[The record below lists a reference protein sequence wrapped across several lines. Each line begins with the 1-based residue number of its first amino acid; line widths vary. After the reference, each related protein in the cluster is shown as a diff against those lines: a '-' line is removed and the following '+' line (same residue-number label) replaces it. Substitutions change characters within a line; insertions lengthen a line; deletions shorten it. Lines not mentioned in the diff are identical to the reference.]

1 MEQRNAFSGRAGL
14 FFPGQRWIST
24 SEPELGLGTIVSC
37 GNRRIEISFATHAAV
52 RIYAFDSAPLQRIV
66 FSAGN
71 TIEDMKGRKYVVS
84 SIEEEAQSGLV
95 TYRCGAKSIR
105 EDALCDT
112 IAFSTP
118 PQRLAAGIADDICS
132 FPFRAE
138 LLQLR
143 TKIDSSAARG
153 FSGGRIDLIPHQL
166 YIAQRAAS
174 RAEVRVLLADETG
187 LGKTI
192 EACLILHRRMVTGQV
207 GRALVLVPDAL
218 VHQWF
223 VELLRRFNLT
233 SRLLSDD
240 YEDEFEETHE
250 EEVESGEERFDE
262 DPLWI
267 CSISKVAGDKKI
279 ARQIAGTEWDM
290 VIVDEAHHI
299 SSKDPLF
306 GLLGKLASSC
316 GSIILLSATPE
327 QFGRE
332 GHLERLRL
340 LDPHRYREAE
350 SQQIES
356 QRLRLIT
363 SCIEERHKTAQ
374 SVIGGDT
381 MITLSDE
388 LYTFLVQRQEKSVAG
403 ESGFELPRT
412 MTISH
417 LIDLFGAGRAYFR
430 NTRRTISGFP
440 ERIASIVRLDRPDD
454 PQIDPHVKWLAGF
467 LRRHPRRKVL
477 VITSTIDA
485 ATSVREGVQRLISVD
500 AGIFHEEMTL
510 LQRDRQAAWFAEENG
525 ARLLVCNESGSE
537 GRNFQFCSDLVLL
550 DLPWNP
556 ELLEQRIGR
565 LDRIGQ
571 RNSINIH
578 VPVLEGST
586 QEALVRWYHE
596 GVGALEKNVP
606 AAATVFA
613 EMAPR
618 LRSVVSGADN
628 SGADTLDKIISDT
641 QRRTAELTAELFNQ
655 RDFLLEFASND
666 PAVAGRLIES
676 ISRESSGIRL
686 EPLMEKLLSHF
697 GIKLEEAGANRSALL
712 TEYCTD
718 HAFPLPRSER
728 PVVTYDRATACI
740 HDNVEF
746 LTIDHPMV
754 TGGLDLYLSSAS
766 GTSSFALW
774 NDPQTTEMLLE
785 TLWVTECIAPPRLRM
800 FRFFT
805 SEAMRLVVNHRGE
818 LVTDSYPP
826 VLLDLRCRNGPV
838 DKLVAQKRVIEITLP
853 SLLSASE
860 TWANRLMEP
869 AVKRAASAITVEY
882 AAEQKRLSTLKAQ
895 GAPVSDGEIKALDK
909 EMRELEKRLSAGR
922 VRLDALRLIRRGPVA
937 GEQV

>member
-1 MEQRNAFSGRAGL
+1 MEQRNAFLGRTGL

-52 RIYAFDSAPLQRIV
+52 RTYAFDSAPLQRII

-71 TIEDMKGRKYVVS
+71 TIEDMNGKKYLVS
-84 SIEEEAQSGLV
+84 SIEEGAGSGLV
-95 TYRCGAKSIR
+95 TYRCGRKSIR
-105 EDALCDT
+105 EDELSDT

-118 PQRLAAGIADDICS
+118 PQRLAAGIADDIHS

-143 TKIDSSAARG
+143 TKIDSSEARG

-166 YIAQRAAS
+166 YIARRAAS

-207 GRALVLVPDAL
+207 SRALVLVPDAL

-233 SRLLSDD
+233 SRLLADE
-240 YEDEFEETHE
+240 YENEYEEIHE
-250 EEVESGEERFDE
+250 EEESGEERFDE

-267 CSISKVAGDKKI
+267 CSIAKVAGDKKI
-279 ARQIAGTEWDM
+279 ARQITRTQWDM

-299 SSKDPLF
+299 SAKDPLF
-306 GLLGKLASSC
+306 GLLEKLASSC

-332 GHLERLRL
+332 GHLARLRL
-340 LDPHRYREAE
+340 LDPHRYREVE

-356 QRLRLIT
+356 QRLQLIT
-363 SCIEERHKTAQ
+363 SCIEKRHNTAQ
-374 SVIGGDT
+374 NVTGGDNT
-381 MITLSDE
+381 LITLSDE
-388 LYTFLVQRQEKSVAG
+388 LYAFLAQRQEKSG
-403 ESGFELPRT
+403 GNSLDFLLPRT

-430 NTRRTISGFP
+430 NTRRTITGFP
-440 ERIASIVRLDRPDD
+440 QRIVSIVRLDQPDD
-454 PQIDPHVKWLAGF
+454 PQTDPHVKWLAGF

-477 VITSTIDA
+477 VITSTISG
-485 ATSVREGVQRLISVD
+485 ATSVRDGVQRLMSVD

-571 RNSINIH
+571 KNAITIH
-578 VPVLEGST
+578 VPVLKGST
-586 QEALVRWYHE
+586 QEALVRWYHD
-596 GVGALEKNVP
+596 GVGTLEKNVP

-618 LRSVVSGADN
+618 LRSVVAKADADC
-628 SGADTLDKIISDT
+628 SDTLDKIISDT
-641 QRRTAELTAELFNQ
+641 QKRTAELTAELFNQ
-655 RDFLLEFASND
+655 RDFLLEFASSD
-666 PAVAGRLIES
+666 PVVADRLIDT
-676 ISRESSGIRL
+676 ISRESSEIRL
-686 EPLMEKLLSHF
+686 ETLMEKLLSHF
-697 GIKLEEAGANRSALL
+697 GIKLEEAGANRLALL

-774 NDPQTTEMLLE
+774 HDPQITEMLLE
-785 TLWVTECIAPPRLRM
+785 TLWVTECIAPPRLRI
-800 FRFFT
+800 FRFLRP
-805 SEAMRLVVNHRGE
+805 EAMRLVVNHRGD
-818 LVTDSYPP
+818 LVTDAYPP
-826 VLLDLRCRNGPV
+826 AVLDMRCKNGPV
-838 DKLVAQKRVIEITLP
+838 DKLIAQKRVVETTLP
-853 SLLSASE
+853 RLLSSSE

-869 AVKRAASAITVEY
+869 AIKRAASAISAEY
-882 AAEQKRLSTLKAQ
+882 ATEQKRLATLKAQ
-895 GAPVSDGEIKALDK
+895 GAPVSDGEIKVLDT
-909 EMRELEKRLSAGR
+909 EMRELEKHLSAGR